1 MPEIG
6 MKYRAHPVSVSGG
19 TTKNGKMFHA
29 VELLLDTGETMTW
42 TGWWSGGAAKRT
54 DESLQLMG
62 WDGRD
67 GIDTTK
73 EVEVVIGVDSYGGVE
88 RPRIDWINAVGGGR
102 GMTSPQT
109 REDRAAFERQIDA
122 IRAQLGTLPNAQKN
136 DDKVPF

>member
-42 TGWWSGGAAKRT
+42 TGWWSGGAAMRT

-88 RPRIDWINAVGGGR
+88 RPRIDWINAAGGGR
-102 GMTSPQT
+102 GMTSPQSQAEK
-109 REDRAAFERQIDA
+109 RDFQQQIDA
-122 IRAQLGTLPNAQKN
+122 IRKQLGTLSGAPAS